1 MSQLFRHDISSGEFQ
16 LEISPFRKILRVSPQ
31 IDMRILVVGPYIKL
45 CNSKG
50 ATQLKMTRDMVF
62 EDDCHLGFTSILDSS
77 FHLLRAN
84 HANLLG
90 PSAQKKLEPFPL
102 TISRKNSLC
111 SNPIFFDQTRNSFES
126 SNVQFQDIRT
136 IIEANDSKTN
146 T

>member
-77 FHLLRAN
+77 FHFAPEVFQHFIDQLIRW
-84 HANLLG
+84 
-90 PSAQKKLEPFPL
+90 
-102 TISRKNSLC
+102 ISKQWL
-111 SNPIFFDQTRNSFES
+111 
-126 SNVQFQDIRT
+126 
-136 IIEANDSKTN
+136 
-146 T
+146 